1 MIRDLIV
8 RLLQAYGV
16 WTANE
21 ASFHGGYEPEVPTE
35 LQQAK

>member
-1 MIRDLIV
+1 MVRNLIV
-8 RLLQAYGV
+8 KLLQLYGL

-35 LQQAK
+35 LQQSD

>member
-8 RLLQAYGV
+8 QLLQAYGV

-21 ASFHGGYEPEVPTE
+21 ASFHGGFEPEVPAE
-35 LQQAK
+35 LQPEK